1 MYLFFHAISVYVLF
15 FLMYRAPPRVTLTDP
30 RFPCATLCRSRLAHR
45 TRFAAA
51 AHLAAL
57 LVLHALLE
65 AALRH
70 VLVDLRAAHLAAAA
84 HHVHG
89 RLLAALR
96 SDERRVGKELV
107 SSCRSRLQRYHRKK
121 NSPQQTLHSTDPNQ
135 TKPPT

>member
-1 MYLFFHAISVYVLF
+1 MRFGHAHACIAQLVQRFDFVVLALF
-15 FLMYRAPPRVTLTDP
+15 FLLPAAVAR
-30 RFPCATLCRSRLAHR
+30 RLAHR

-89 RLLAALR
+89 RLLAALEWAQDLVDEAIV
-96 SDERRVGKELV
+96 DERLEGGGRFHG
-107 SSCRSRLQRYHRKK
+107 
-121 NSPQQTLHSTDPNQ
+121 
-135 TKPPT
+135 

>member
-1 MYLFFHAISVYVLF
+1 MRIRDWSSDVCSSDLVA
-15 FLMYRAPPRVTLTDP
+15 R
-30 RFPCATLCRSRLAHR
+30 RLAHR

-89 RLLAALR
+89 RLLAALEWAQDLVDDAIV
-96 SDERRVGKELV
+96 DERLEGGGRFHGFLASRRRAPEIGRA
-107 SSCRSRLQRYHRKK
+107 SCRERVCQYV
-121 NSPQQTLHSTDPNQ
+121 
-135 TKPPT
+135 